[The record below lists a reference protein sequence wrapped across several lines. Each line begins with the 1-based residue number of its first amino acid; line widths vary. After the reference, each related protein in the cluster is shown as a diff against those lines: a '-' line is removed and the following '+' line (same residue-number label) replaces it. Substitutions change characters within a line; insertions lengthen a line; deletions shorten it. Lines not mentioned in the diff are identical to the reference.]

1 MAKKKK
7 SKREYDEDDDD
18 FDGEGEGDAAP
29 AKPGADA
36 YTGLVAITTICLL
49 AAAVLFY
56 MDGDKYKDVKATNP
70 NVSPNAMVAVKG

>member
-7 SKREYDEDDDD
+7 TKTKRDYDEDED
-18 FDGEGEGDAAP
+18 FDDEGDDTP
-29 AKPGADA
+29 PKPGADA

-56 MDGDKYKDVKATNP
+56 MDGDKYKDVKASSP
-70 NVSPNAMVAVKG
+70 NVAPNALVAVKG